1 MTNYLCHT
9 KCLAQNTL
17 WMATWMVKGRLWLAG
32 EEYCRETK
40 KTMALKWERKKVYS
54 GTVAKYKFEADREI
68 KIVDARLRSLK

>member
-1 MTNYLCHT
+1 MNGYLNGEG
-9 KCLAQNTL
+9 KI
-17 WMATWMVKGRLWLAG
+17 VVGGRRVLQ
-32 EEYCRETK
+32 RNK